1 MSEPSVDTANQNRRK
16 TSRKRTLQRG
26 KIVYGDGAFTMDCL
40 IKDISSKGARIT
52 LEKGLSM
59 PTHMYLIDMQ
69 GGIAYGAEVSYIRAP
84 SFGLN
89 FLRSY
94 RLAELNDP
102 ALKFLKHCWVN
113 AAR

>member
-1 MSEPSVDTANQNRRK
+1 MPIAKYEES
-16 TSRKRTLQRG
+16 
-26 KIVYGDGAFTMDCL
+26 
-40 IKDISSKGARIT
+40 RIT

-69 GGIAYGAEVSYIRAP
+69 TGIAYGAEVSYIRAP

-94 RLAELNDP
+94 RLSEMNDP
-102 ALKFLKHCWVN
+102 ALKFLKHCWSG